1 MNASPT
7 RHYTAAGG
15 IVMDADARRVL
26 VLRRPGRLGPDG
38 APEMRLPKGHVEPGE
53 SHREA
58 AQREVQEEAGLA
70 NLNVITGLGH
80 QRVSFDLEG
89 ERVIRDEYYYLMAA
103 PAGIRPRG
111 AESQFE
117 PLWLSW
123 QEALQQVSFDA
134 EREWLRRARAAL
146 PSQ

>member
-1 MNASPT
+1 MNALPT

-15 IVMDADARRVL
+15 VLIDADERRVL

-38 APEMRLPKGHVEPGE
+38 GPEIRLPKGHVEPGE
-53 SHREA
+53 SHHEA
-58 AQREVQEEAGLA
+58 ALREVQEEAGLA
-70 NLNVITGLGH
+70 NPDVIAGLGH

-89 ERVIRDEYYYLMAA
+89 EHVIRDEYYYLMAA
-103 PAGIRPRG
+103 PAGTLPRG

-123 QEALQQVSFDA
+123 QEALQQLSFDA

-146 PSQ
+146 PSR

>member
-1 MNASPT
+1 MNALPT
-7 RHYTAAGG
+7 RQYVAAGG
-15 IVMDADARRVL
+15 VVITADEHKVL

-38 APEMRLPKGHVEPGE
+38 RPEMRLPKGHIEEGE
-53 SHREA
+53 SPRQA
-58 AQREVQEEAGLA
+58 ALREVREEAGLA
-70 NLNVITGLGH
+70 NLKVVADLGH

-89 ERVIRDEYYYLMAA
+89 EHVIRDDYYYLMAV
-103 PAGIRPRG
+103 PTGTQPRG

-123 QEALQQVSFDA
+123 HEALRQLSFDA

-146 PSQ
+146 PSR